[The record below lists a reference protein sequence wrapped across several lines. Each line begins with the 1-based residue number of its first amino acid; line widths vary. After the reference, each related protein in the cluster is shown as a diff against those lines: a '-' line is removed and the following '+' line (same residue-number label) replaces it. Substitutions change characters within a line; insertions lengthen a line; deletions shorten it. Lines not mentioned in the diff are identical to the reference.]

1 MTQAHAFLPPSGA
14 DNWAACAAWPTMQQT
29 HPDLGDPTASE
40 EGTRAHALLAEV
52 MSGAGVNPYLSVG
65 EEMADAVMLA
75 ADYARSLPVAE
86 WHVERHLSGEAIAPA
101 GKNHGTP
108 DLLGWHGL
116 NLYVLDFK
124 YGHRHVP
131 HIGNLQL
138 VNYAALALDN
148 AVNIDGLV
156 EQSVTV
162 HLTIIQPRAYGHDP
176 VRTWKIPAGELRA
189 YANVLRNA
197 AERALRPG
205 APASTGPQCTYCNG
219 RHACAAL
226 RQVAGA
232 AIDLSNGGS
241 SSIALTTAAI
251 GAELSL
257 VDSAIARLDAVRS
270 GLQEQARHALLS
282 GGQIPGW
289 QMQSKSGREAWRLP
303 ADQVLALGVPAGP
316 AKPVTPTQARKA
328 GVAPEIVSM
337 LAARPTTAPELVRAD
352 PEAKGIF

>member
-40 EGTRAHALLAEV
+40 EGTRAHELLALE
-52 MSGAGVNPYLSVG
+52 MRGLGYLGAD
-65 EEMADAVMLA
+65 EEMSDAVMLA
-75 ADYARSLPVAE
+75 ADYARSLPVVE
-86 WHVERHLSGEAIAPA
+86 WNVERHLSGEAIAPA

-189 YANVLRNA
+189 YNNFLRNA

-219 RHACAAL
+219 RHACVAL
-226 RQVAGA
+226 RQVAGGMPNWE
-232 AIDLSNGGS
+232 INQRVN
-241 SSIALTTAAI
+241 
-251 GAELSL
+251 EL
-257 VDSAIARLDAVRS
+257 
-270 GLQEQARHALLS
+270 
-282 GGQIPGW
+282 
-289 QMQSKSGREAWRLP
+289 
-303 ADQVLALGVPAGP
+303 
-316 AKPVTPTQARKA
+316 
-328 GVAPEIVSM
+328 
-337 LAARPTTAPELVRAD
+337 
-352 PEAKGIF
+352 GIE

>member
-1 MTQAHAFLPPSGA
+1 MTQSHAFLPPSGA

-40 EGTRAHALLAEV
+40 EGTQAHALLAEV
-52 MSGAGVNPYLSVG
+52 MSGAGVNYLSVG
-65 EEMADAVMLA
+65 EEMADAVMVA

-86 WHVERHLSGEAIAPA
+86 WHVERHLSGEVIAPA

-138 VNYAALALDN
+138 VNYAALALDD
-148 AVNIDGLV
+148 AVKIDGLV

-197 AERALRPG
+197 AERALQPN
-205 APASTGPQCTYCNG
+205 APASTGPQCAYCNG
-219 RHACAAL
+219 RHACVAL
-226 RQVAGA
+226 RRVAGA

-241 SSIALTTAAI
+241 SSIALTPAAI
-251 GAELSL
+251 GAELAV

-270 GLQEQARHALLS
+270 GLQEQARHAMNS

-289 QMQSKSGREAWRLP
+289 QLQSKSGREAWRLP

-328 GVAPEIVSM
+328 GVPPEIVSM
-337 LAARPTTAPELVRAD
+337 LASRPTSAPELVRAD

>member
-40 EGTRAHALLAEV
+40 EGTRAHELLARAI
-52 MSGAGVNPYLSVG
+52 MGGVNPYLEAP
-65 EEMADAVMLA
+65 EEMADAVMVA

-86 WHVERHLSGEAIAPA
+86 WHVERHLSGERIAPGDA
-101 GKNHGTP
+101 NHGTP

-138 VNYAALALDN
+138 VNYAALEIEN

-156 EQSVTV
+156 EQNVMV
-162 HLTIIQPRAYGHDP
+162 HLTIVQPRAYGHDP

-189 YANVLRNA
+189 YANVLANA
-197 AERALRPG
+197 AARALRPN

-241 SSIALTTAAI
+241 SSIALTPAAV
-251 GAELSL
+251 GAELAL
-257 VDSAIARLDAVRS
+257 VDAAISRLDAVRA
-270 GLQEQARHALLS
+270 GLQEQARHTLQS

-328 GVAPEIVSM
+328 GVPPEVISL
-337 LAARPTTAPELVRAD
+337 LASRPTTAPELVRAD